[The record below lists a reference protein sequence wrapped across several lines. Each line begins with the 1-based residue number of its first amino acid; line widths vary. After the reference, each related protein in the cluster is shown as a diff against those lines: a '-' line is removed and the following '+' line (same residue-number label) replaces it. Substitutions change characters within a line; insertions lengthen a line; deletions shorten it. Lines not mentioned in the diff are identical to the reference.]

1 MKKLEDENIKD
12 VLVNDSELLSMDEA
26 DLYGDIL
33 DDTPKTIDKSD
44 EKDTNTKSNSKKN
57 TKESTDEPE
66 LDIDEIDKLGEPEN
80 TKKSTK
86 NGDIENPE
94 LDYKE
99 LALKAKKSGV
109 FTIPI
114 PEDFDGSEES
124 FIKLT
129 DDEIVSNVVSYR
141 ETLDEQTGGLI
152 SFVEAGGD
160 IRDWKKVQNEFNY
173 DSLTD
178 RNVIGNEALQ
188 EKIVFENHLLRGYSE
203 AQARTK
209 VEKAKN
215 REELEDEAL
224 EILPDLQDLSKKE
237 KEKLKQV
244 TQEKRNTTI
253 QQIHEFNN
261 NIYKEVDKL
270 DEVFPGLKIDS
281 KKKAELKKIYDSG
294 RIQEN
299 MEKDPI
305 TYTKNLLILDYLGLL
320 KGDWSKVINT
330 ATTTASKSIKNTII
344 KSGNKGGESQH
355 RNEEKSGTSDILDSF
370 AKLMK
375 K

>member
-1 MKKLEDENIKD
+1 MKKLENENIKD

-80 TKKSTK
+80 TKKSIK

-129 DDEIVSNVVSYR
+129 DDDY
-141 ETLDEQTGGLI
+141 T
-152 SFVEAGGD
+152 
-160 IRDWKKVQNEFNY
+160 
-173 DSLTD
+173 SL
-178 RNVIGNEALQ
+178 
-188 EKIVFENHLLRGYSE
+188 
-203 AQARTK
+203 
-209 VEKAKN
+209 
-215 REELEDEAL
+215 
-224 EILPDLQDLSKKE
+224 
-237 KEKLKQV
+237 
-244 TQEKRNTTI
+244 
-253 QQIHEFNN
+253 
-261 NIYKEVDKL
+261 
-270 DEVFPGLKIDS
+270 
-281 KKKAELKKIYDSG
+281 
-294 RIQEN
+294 
-299 MEKDPI
+299 
-305 TYTKNLLILDYLGLL
+305 
-320 KGDWSKVINT
+320 
-330 ATTTASKSIKNTII
+330 
-344 KSGNKGGESQH
+344 
-355 RNEEKSGTSDILDSF
+355 
-370 AKLMK
+370 
-375 K
+375 